1 MTDIC
6 PHCGSSETGQPADGA
21 DAHCVKCGGAIDQ
34 TTSQRPAAV
43 AVQSPEFDDLDE
55 VLRDTAAP
63 LNDIDDILSEVR
75 VPDENGSRNG
85 RGGLLVRLGLT
96 AFGLAVAG
104 LLVFALGKI
113 AEFADKPANDKAATA
128 SGAAQP
134 PEQFIEPTE
143 ISRTPSPLNHTWT
156 PESDWLAQLG
166 PPVSLGEYELQR
178 PQDYTRIERANTG
191 GKATYSFRSGNRPA
205 DDINVVTAFVDDA
218 LADRGGVPEKLDPDW
233 ELDFMLDG
241 YRSTLAAF
249 AESGRDQGRLAG
261 REFVRGRFSGKEA
274 SVDVYGVLL
283 TSYEARRMIV
293 LSFVCTSPPGSPEYK
308 RLENALLTF
317 RPAH

>member
-1 MTDIC
+1 M
-6 PHCGSSETGQPADGA
+6 
-21 DAHCVKCGGAIDQ
+21 K
-34 TTSQRPAAV
+34 SQSPAAS
-43 AVQSPEFDDLDE
+43 AVPSPEFDDLDE

-63 LNDIDDILSEVR
+63 LNDIDEILSEVR
-75 VPDENGSRNG
+75 VPEETSSAHG
-85 RGGLLVRLGLT
+85 RGGLLARLGLI
-96 AFGLAVAG
+96 ALGLAVAG

-113 AEFADKPANDKAATA
+113 AEIADEPAANPKAAA
-128 SGAAQP
+128 GGVLHAARQKIDP
-134 PEQFIEPTE
+134 APAAVAAAPLKLTWAPEAE
-143 ISRTPSPLNHTWT
+143 
-156 PESDWLAQLG
+156 WLEQLG
-166 PPVSLGEYELQR
+166 PPVSCGQYELR
-178 PQDYTRIERANTG
+178 LPEDYTRVERTNAG
-191 GKATYSFRSGNRPA
+191 GKTACSFRSGNRPA

-274 SVDVYGVLL
+274 GADVYGLML
-283 TSYEARRMIV
+283 ASYEDRRMIV
-293 LSFVCTSPPGSPEYK
+293 LSFVCTNPPGSPEYK

-317 RPAH
+317 RLGQ